1 MSDSIDY
8 VKKVVGPTLAR
19 VCAAVARE
27 NPTDHVD
34 YLALW
39 LKRYLEC
46 VAIKEETL
54 EELNDARVKTA
65 DEEVRPRQPTTRGPH
80 FPRPGPRPKTSP
92 PLPPLPPPRTA
103 NGSIHEKD
111 KNNFYFFTIM
121 SRSLRHRCRDP
132 TAWLPHMWVPQGRSF
147 VPLIPPAPPPL

>member
-19 VCAAVARE
+19 GCAAVARE
-27 NPTDHVD
+27 NPTDPVD

-92 PLPPLPPPRTA
+92 PCHLFHL
-103 NGSIHEKD
+103 H
-111 KNNFYFFTIM
+111 
-121 SRSLRHRCRDP
+121 
-132 TAWLPHMWVPQGRSF
+132 
-147 VPLIPPAPPPL
+147 APPMDPFMKKIKISSTFLLSCPVPCATGAATPPHGCPTCGSRKGGASCP